1 MSVSSVCPNCLLGH
15 LQVFHEA
22 PGVPANS
29 CILLSSCAAAL
40 RYPSGDIR
48 LGYCQRCGFIGNIAF
63 DPRLTEYSER
73 YEETQGFSPTFNRFH
88 RQLADDLIARYTLK
102 HKKILEI
109 GCGKGE
115 FLMLLCEG
123 GRNTGIGFDPSYLPA
138 RNVAYNSGNVSFV
151 RDFYSEQYASHG
163 ADFICCKMTLEH
175 IAAPA
180 RFMATVRKAIA
191 DDPNTQVFFML
202 PEARRILQDCAFEDI
217 YYEHCS
223 YFSAYSL
230 RYLFSLAGFDVLETS
245 DVYDGQYL
253 CIFARP
259 LAAQEPGP
267 LPAHRDELLELSSLV
282 AEFPRKFA
290 ARKKHWQH
298 IVDQHQ
304 QRGDKLILWGSG
316 SKAVSFLTT
325 LQVGTAV
332 EYVVD
337 VNPNRHGYFMPGT
350 GQKIIAPESLAPYQP
365 DVVLVV
371 NAVYRDEIAQD
382 LAAMGLRPQ
391 IHVL

>member
-1 MSVSSVCPNCLLGH
+1 MSVSPVCPNCLLGH
-15 LQVFHEA
+15 IQVFHEA

-29 CILLSSCAAAL
+29 CILLSSYAAAL

-48 LGYCQRCGFIGNIAF
+48 LGYCRRCGFIGNIAF

-73 YEETQGFSPTFNRFH
+73 YEETQGFSPTFKRFH
-88 RQLADDLIARYTLK
+88 RQLADDLIARYTLE

-138 RNVAYNSGNVSFV
+138 RNVADNSGNVSFV
-151 RDFYSEQYASHG
+151 RDFYSEQYAGHS

-191 DDPNTQVFFML
+191 GDLNTQVFFML

-217 YYEHCS
+217 YYEHCC
-223 YFSAYSL
+223 YFTPYSL
-230 RYLFSLAGFDVLETS
+230 CYLFSLAGFDVLETS

-267 LPAHRDELLELSSLV
+267 LPAHRDELRELSSLV
-282 AEFPRKFA
+282 AEFPRKFEA
-290 ARKKHWQH
+290 KKKHWQH

-350 GQKIIAPESLAPYQP
+350 GQKIIAPESLASYQP
-365 DVVLVV
+365 DAVLVM
-371 NAVYRDEIAQD
+371 NAVYRGEITQD